1 MKSFF
6 KSFFLIVANL
16 CFLLSIFSCN
26 LNADSSQNTNS
37 SQTSSF
43 SAIVYSKSYTSIT
56 ISIKKTNDMVSLK
69 LYVAENENPSSN
81 EDNLIATTEESLYEI
96 TGLSDCTKYYI
107 DILGFDSNGEFLEKI
122 SLSCKTNK
130 YIDDSNLE
138 NLSAQELTILMGNGI
153 NLGNTFD
160 AVGRYW
166 LGYDNTVDAYA
177 SAWGMPKT
185 TEAMFIKMKA
195 SGLDSVRIPVSWTNT
210 MDFNNGDFEISADF
224 LAGVKEAVDWALNAG
239 LYVILND
246 HHDGEWQK
254 LFSSNE
260 TLAWKIFDSIWEQV
274 GEYFK
279 DEPLQLIF
287 EGGNEQ
293 FGNCLGFST
302 KDENYAMTNKINQ
315 HFVDFI
321 RAQGGNNTKRF
332 LLLPGYDTGFTDTAD
347 SRWKMPTDSA
357 NTVIKLM
364 ASVHYYDPGFF
375 AIYKMSNK
383 WGSKDQYQAA
393 MDLFAT
399 MKTMIDQ
406 GYGVVVGE
414 YAPSK
419 DYQGNKKEG
428 AEDWIKT
435 CLDLSDYYN
444 YVPLLWDCSD
454 YFNRNTSGGKA
465 LGFGDYPEIAEIYSS
480 RSYAIQGNVT
490 GTGLDT
496 VKARMTAAPECIYDT
511 SYSLSQTSKAI
522 AYIGY
527 SEGGWQVNTAQI
539 GDKWN
544 PDVQMCGV
552 VCNNVEFTSAT
563 TGTYTVSLDFSNSI
577 LAGGETDFKAGEGKA
592 NGGYHLYLQITNGN
606 KILSGKK
613 ITVTEIKAGSTSI
626 PMSGTL
632 STTASGSGNVSL
644 EVYSEWGSNKLIDM
658 SKISNASSL
667 SITFKIE

>member
-1 MKSFF
+1 MRHFF
-6 KSFFLIVANL
+6 KSFFSIVANL
-16 CFLLSIFSCN
+16 CFLLLIFSCN
-26 LNADSSQNTNS
+26 LNADSSE
-37 SQTSSF
+37 TSSF
-43 SAIVYSKSYTSIT
+43 SAKVYSKSYTSVT

-138 NLSAQELTILMGNGI
+138 NLSAQELTVLMGNGI

-166 LGYDNTVDAYA
+166 MGYDKTVDEYA

-185 TEAMFIKMKA
+185 TEDMFIEMKD
-195 SGLDSVRIPVSWTNT
+195 SGLDCVRIPVSWTNT

-246 HHDGEWQK
+246 HHDGEWQS

-260 TLAWKIFDSIWEQV
+260 TLAWQIFDSIWEQV

-293 FGNCLGFST
+293 FGSCLGFST
-302 KDENYAMTNKINQ
+302 KDENYAMANKINQ

-321 RAQGGNNTKRF
+321 RNQGGNNTKRF

-357 NTVIKLM
+357 NTVNKLM

-383 WGSKDQYQAA
+383 WGSKAQYQAA

-419 DYQGNKKEG
+419 DYNGNKKEG
-428 AEDWIKT
+428 AEDWIRT

-454 YFNRNTSGGKA
+454 YFNRDTSSGKA
-465 LGFGDYPEIAEIYSS
+465 LGFGDYPEIAEIYSG
-480 RSYAIQGNVT
+480 RSYAVQGNVT
-490 GTGLDT
+490 GTGLAM
-496 VKARMTAAPECIYDT
+496 VEARMNEAPECVYDT
-511 SYSLSQTSKAI
+511 TYSLTQTSKAI
-522 AYIGY
+522 VYIGY

-539 GDKWN
+539 ESTWN

-577 LAGGETDFKAGEGKA
+577 LAGGETNFKPGEGKA
-592 NGGYHLYLQITNGN
+592 NGGYHLYLHITNGN

-658 SKISNASSL
+658 SNISNASSL